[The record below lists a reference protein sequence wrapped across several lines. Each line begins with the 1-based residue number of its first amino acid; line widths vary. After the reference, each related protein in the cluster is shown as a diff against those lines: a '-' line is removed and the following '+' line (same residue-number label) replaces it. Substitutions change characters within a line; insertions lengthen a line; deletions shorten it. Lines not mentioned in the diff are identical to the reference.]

1 MAGAG
6 FKLFTTGEVLA
17 SSDANTFLA
26 QQVCMVFD
34 SSSARAS
41 AIGANLA
48 EGMLTYL
55 RDTNAVE
62 VYDGSSFVGFGDIT
76 GVTAGT
82 ALSGGGAGPGA
93 VTLNADVNGAS
104 AVTAIA
110 GDYVLISDTS
120 DSNNTKKALISDI
133 VSLVPA
139 AVVNGTED
147 NVLSNQVFS

>member
-6 FKLFTTGEVLA
+6 FKLFTTGEVLT

-34 SSSARAS
+34 SSSARTT

>member
-6 FKLFTTGEVLA
+6 FKLFTTGEVLT

-34 SSSARAS
+34 SSSARTT

-55 RDTNAVE
+55 KDTNAVE

-82 ALSGGGAGPGA
+82 ALSGGGTAGA

-104 AVTAIA
+104 AVTAVA

-120 DSNNTKKALISDI
+120 DSNNTKKALVSDI

-139 AVVNGTED
+139 TVVNGTEN